1 MPTRIVDGRVTQCGS
16 LTYYNSAGAVVGHT
30 IKCRD
35 IGPYDVCEDVW
46 GNRTGANLLNISH
59 RHYVYPFLGGQ
70 RTTPGYLE
78 REFNGYPIGNSSVGP
93 TDPNIVFGTLSNAQ
107 LQEDAW
113 EILAR
118 TNPSSSHVNIPAAL
132 GELKDLPSLVK
143 GWGDGLLKAAAKGN
157 LSWRWAVKPMIS
169 DVRKLCKF
177 ADAANQRL
185 AQLRK
190 LRDGETIKKR
200 CYLRTGDVATGPTR
214 ELVHSEGASLY
225 AFRRVTSHHQTWGSA
240 EWKLL
245 PGSNLPK
252 LSDADLNRFNKRVA
266 LGITGH
272 GGLEAAWELT
282 PWSWLID
289 WFSNVGTML
298 QATNNSVGCT
308 WGRICV
314 MRTSESRTT
323 YDFDPVGSSTWPV
336 FQGWYNLRHQRK
348 QRWPTAPLIPFP
360 LPSLAVL
367 DAGKWSILLSLAALR
382 R

>member
-1 MPTRIVDGRVTQCGS
+1 MPDRQVDGRATVCGT
-16 LTYYNSAGAVVGHT
+16 LTYYNPGGTPTLTTVGCRAVGRVSRCQDT
-30 IKCRD
+30 
-35 IGPYDVCEDVW
+35 W
-46 GNRTGANLLNISH
+46 GNRNGANQLSISH
-59 RHYVYPFLGGQ
+59 ITTELPFLNGE
-70 RTTPGYLE
+70 RIVNGYVE
-78 REFNGYPIGNSSVGP
+78 RRFVSYPIGNGGSAI
-93 TDPNIVFGTLSNAQ
+93 TDPNTIFGGLSNAQ

-113 EILAR
+113 EILAK

-132 GELKDLPSLVK
+132 GELHELPQLVR
-143 GWGDGLLKAAAKGN
+143 GWGTSIIKNAAKGN
-157 LSWRWAVKPMIS
+157 LSWRWGVKPMIS
-169 DVRKLCKF
+169 DIRKLCKF

-185 AQLRK
+185 SQLRK

-200 CYLRTGDVATGPTR
+200 CHLRTGNVATGPTR
-214 ELVHSEGASLY
+214 VLIHSNGAILY
-225 AFRRVTSHHQTWGSA
+225 AQRQVVSHHNTWGSA

-252 LSDADLNRFNKRVA
+252 LSDADLDRFNKRVA
-266 LGITGH
+266 LGITTH
-272 GGLEAAWELT
+272 GALEAAWELV

-323 YDFDPVGSSTWPV
+323 YDHDPVGSSTWPV
-336 FQGWYNLRHQRK
+336 YQGWYNLRFQRK
-348 QRWPTAPLIPFP
+348 QRWPTSPLIPFP